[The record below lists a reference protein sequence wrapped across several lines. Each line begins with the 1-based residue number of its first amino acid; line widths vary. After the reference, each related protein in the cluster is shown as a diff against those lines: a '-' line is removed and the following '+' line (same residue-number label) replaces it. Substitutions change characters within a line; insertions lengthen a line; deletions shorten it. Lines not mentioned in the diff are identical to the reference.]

1 MSNTLFVD
9 SKSTGRSGVR
19 AVPSLAALVQHPEV
33 WAEAHRVFRPGGTL
47 LAGFNNPA
55 IYIFDLHDL
64 DTLEVCMDGQCA
76 HPGES
81 TDPLLF
87 PQEAQARFLAPVDGT
102 GDVVWDDAPAVTL
115 LVRTEPGE
123 ILIPETV
130 VELSLVYPNGEE
142 CGGGAF
148 QGWFEATADGSISD
162 VAAT

>member
-1 MSNTLFVD
+1 MTALGL
-9 SKSTGRSGVR
+9 T
-19 AVPSLAALVQHPEV
+19 LAAC
-33 WAEAHRVFRPGGTL
+33 AEDLPCDATSALPVVSVGNYGTR
-47 LAGFNNPA
+47 AAPP
-55 IYIFDLHDL
+55 
-64 DTLEVCMDGQCA
+64 EVCMDGQCA

>member
-1 MSNTLFVD
+1 MTALGL
-9 SKSTGRSGVR
+9 T
-19 AVPSLAALVQHPEV
+19 LAAC
-33 WAEAHRVFRPGGTL
+33 AEDLPCDATSALPVVSVDVAVFD
-47 LAGFNNPA
+47 AA
-55 IYIFDLHDL
+55 HDL

-87 PQEAQARFLAPVDGT
+87 PQEAQARFLAPADGT
-102 GDVVWDDAPAVTL
+102 GDVVRDDAPAVTL
-115 LVRTEPGE
+115 LVRTEAGE

-148 QGWFEATADGSISD
+148 QGWFEATADGSIID